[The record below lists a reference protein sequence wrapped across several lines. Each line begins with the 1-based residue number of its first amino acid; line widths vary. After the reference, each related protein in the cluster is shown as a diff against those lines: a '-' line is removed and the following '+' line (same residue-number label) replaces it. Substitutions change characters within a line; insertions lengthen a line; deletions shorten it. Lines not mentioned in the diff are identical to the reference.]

1 MNAASLPRDDHAVA
15 VENASYRWAY
25 LVLSFGL
32 LARIAYR
39 AFALRESSWD
49 LLSLVIFGGVVSVLY
64 RGRHG
69 ALAGRSAFAPIAA
82 VGLALLLGAAL
93 ALMLR

>member
-1 MNAASLPRDDHAVA
+1 MNTASLPRDDRVLA

-25 LVLSFGL
+25 LALSFGL
-32 LARIAYR
+32 LASIAYR

-49 LLSLVIFGGVVSVLY
+49 LLALVIFGGVVSVLY

-69 ALAGRSAFAPIAA
+69 ALSGRSALAPLLALA
-82 VGLALLLGAAL
+82 VALLLGAAL
-93 ALMLR
+93 ALIAR

>member
-1 MNAASLPRDDHAVA
+1 MNAASPPRDDRVVA

-25 LVLSFGL
+25 LTLSLGL
-32 LARIAYR
+32 LASVAYR

-69 ALAGRSAFAPIAA
+69 ALSGRSALAPLLALG
-82 VGLALLLGAAL
+82 VALLLGAAL
-93 ALMLR
+93 ALIVR